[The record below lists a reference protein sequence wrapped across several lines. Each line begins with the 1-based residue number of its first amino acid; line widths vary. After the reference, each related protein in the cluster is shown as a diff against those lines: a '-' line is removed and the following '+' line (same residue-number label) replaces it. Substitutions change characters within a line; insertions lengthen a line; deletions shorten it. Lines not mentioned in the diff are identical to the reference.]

1 MAGEHVCLSTENLM
15 KNIKL
20 NMGVAL
26 SLERKMPAISLSSE
40 RSSLPER
47 IIGFEFCVKER
58 GLRALIFVARNAKV
72 G

>member
-1 MAGEHVCLSTENLM
+1 M

-26 SLERKMPAISLSSE
+26 SHERKMPAISLSSE
-40 RSSLPER
+40 LFFIEG